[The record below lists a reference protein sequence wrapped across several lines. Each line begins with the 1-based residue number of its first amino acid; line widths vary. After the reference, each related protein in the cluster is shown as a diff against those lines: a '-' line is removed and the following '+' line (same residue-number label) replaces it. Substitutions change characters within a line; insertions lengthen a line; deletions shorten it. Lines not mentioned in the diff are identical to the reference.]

1 MAGWKW
7 VQAQTKIA
15 IAGAVAPLLPATTRR
30 GVVMWHQGRCGST
43 VLGELLNQH
52 PDVRWLGEVFHRYQR
67 VNMARPQFARD
78 LRSAQVRAGRRVA
91 GVELKGLSGQQLAVL
106 GVDLDGFID
115 VAKATG
121 FTACVFLT
129 RRNTLRR
136 IVSVQIM
143 ASGLRTTLN
152 MSAGSSEQLR
162 GSLTLPVG
170 PIQVR
175 GQLASLL
182 SITAADGSPATPN
195 HPRYGSLLEMIDTIG
210 RETHEARARVGA
222 RYPDVVDLCYEDHI
236 ESDPRVAY
244 SMVCEH
250 LGLPNYPA
258 QVTLQRINTRPLREV
273 IANFD
278 AVADLLRGTDHEW
291 MLDDSTSP
299 A

>member
-15 IAGAVAPLLPATTRR
+15 VAGAVAPLLPATTGR
-30 GVVMWHQGRCGST
+30 GVIMWHQGRCGST

-52 PDVRWLGEVFHRYQR
+52 PDVRWPGEIFHRYQR
-67 VNMARPQFARD
+67 ANTARPQFARD
-78 LRSAQVRAGRRVA
+78 LRYARMRAGRRVA

-115 VAKATG
+115 VAQANG

-143 ASGLRTTLN
+143 ASGLRSTLN
-152 MSAGSSEQLR
+152 MTAGSSEQLR

-170 PIQVR
+170 PIQVH

-182 SITAADGSPATPN
+182 SITAADGSPAKPN
-195 HPRYGSLLEMIDTIG
+195 HPRYENLLEMIDTIG
-210 RETHEARARVGA
+210 RETLEARARVGA

-250 LGLPNYPA
+250 LGLAHRPA
-258 QVTLQRINTRPLREV
+258 QVTLQRINTKPLRDG

-278 AVADLLRGTDHEW
+278 AVAELLRGTDHEW
-291 MLDDSTSP
+291 MLADSLPP